1 MAELTVSSK
10 NPAGAK
16 VDALVVGTHTTSD
29 GVAIVGGDLPRP
41 VVAALEDL
49 APALGITGAA
59 DEVRKVP
66 AGPDLKAGVLV
77 LVGLGARRA
86 DGTFGAAALRRAA
99 GA

>member
-1 MAELTVSSK
+1 VAELTVSSK

-49 APALGITGAA
+49 APALGITGAP

-66 AGPDLKAGVLV
+66 AGPELKADVLV
-77 LVGLGARRA
+77 LVGP
-86 DGTFGAAALRRAA
+86 AASPVR
-99 GA
+99 